1 MRRPGPPFPGPSS
14 CATTRPYRTDREPPT
29 MSSVRPTPRRLV
41 VAALGITLLAMLPA
55 APVAAHGKSD
65 NPEYLVKVGPV
76 SVAAGTT
83 TTSTVRIKQLVNT
96 HHPYAV
102 IGSMR
107 VTPPAGFV
115 VTGASARMGTQTVP
129 VTVAGN
135 AVTAENLDLRTKGQ
149 RLAFSITSEVRC
161 GTVGATTWRVEAHE
175 AKDFENT
182 SRRIHIRK
190 SPLSALGTS
199 VAGCSL
205 DFLRQPTL
213 AGKDAVISSV
223 SADPSGAAV
232 AVRLIDGNGQPASQS
247 GIPVSIAIAA
257 GTGAAGAA
265 LSGATSDTT
274 NANGVAS
281 FAARIDKVAF
291 GYRFTADAGAGITG
305 TTSTAFQIAG
315 VAVACTGA
323 CTGTQ
328 SIGATTASISSTTTG
343 TLSLSLGLEDVSC
356 DNAINRYYQ
365 ASSEPLLFDVTE
377 GTGRTVVTV
386 RIDADDVDRWLG
398 RYQVCFSSPV
408 STFTNKY
415 GAEIGPGEAG
425 ILPHCWWTADEHR
438 EPGAVR
444 LDHDGPPPPL
454 PVDHQACLEKRWK
467 DVDGNVFV
475 RFSVPPGDPRAKI

>member
-1 MRRPGPPFPGPSS
+1 
-14 CATTRPYRTDREPPT
+14 
-29 MSSVRPTPRRLV
+29 MSSVRPTARRLAA
-41 VAALGITLLAMLPA
+41 AALGITLLAMLPA

-76 SVAAGTT
+76 AVAAGTT

-115 VTGASARMGTQTVP
+115 ITGASARMGTQVVP
-129 VTVAGN
+129 VTVAGGS
-135 AVTAENLDLRTKGQ
+135 VTAENLDLRTKGQ

-161 GTVGATTWRVEAHE
+161 GTVGATTWTVLAHE

-190 SPLSALGTS
+190 SPLSVLGTT

-213 AGKDAVISSV
+213 AGKDTVISSV

-232 AVRLIDGNGQPASQS
+232 AVRLIAGNGQPALQS

-265 LSGATSDTT
+265 LSGTTSDTT
-274 NANGVAS
+274 NVNGIAS
-281 FAARIDKVAF
+281 FAPRIDKVAF
-291 GYRFTADAGAGITG
+291 GYRFVADAGAGITG
-305 TTSTAFQIAG
+305 TTSSAFQIAG

-328 SIGATTASISSTTTG
+328 SVGATTASISSTTTG

-356 DNAINRYYQ
+356 DNEVNKSYQ

-386 RIDADDVDRWLG
+386 RIDAANVDRRLG
-398 RYQVCFSSPV
+398 HYRVCFASPV
-408 STFTNKY
+408 STFINKY
-415 GAEIGPGEAG
+415 GATIAAGEAG
-425 ILPHCWWTADEHR
+425 VLPDCWEDDDDHHHADPTAILVPEH
-438 EPGAVR
+438 
-444 LDHDGPPPPL
+444 GPRPTL
-454 PVDHQACLEKRWK
+454 PVDHQACVEKKWK
-467 DVDGNVFV
+467 DHDDNVYV